1 MDTMRNRYQTAG
13 MTLMELMISVAIL
26 AAALSFA
33 MSSMMETQKTSTI
46 LIAESNTAQ
55 EARRILAQ
63 IGDDLLDAGK
73 ATINLGPDCAESQL
87 PPGSTCL
94 SFTRWAVVQP
104 LTDPLTWEEV
114 QITYSLIYVNGEVND
129 GNDNNG
135 NGLIDEMAL
144 LRKEVDV
151 ATAVTNTTTIAYNI
165 REKDDVFSEDGGLSF
180 LLEGNLLTIKITVQD
195 FSPFYERPQDRLVE
209 HSLQRSVYLR
219 N

>member
-1 MDTMRNRYQTAG
+1 MRNRHQRAG

-55 EARRILAQ
+55 EARRIMAQ
-63 IGDDLLDAGK
+63 LSDDLLDAG
-73 ATINLGPDCAESQL
+73 TNQMSPLITDSSCNNEDPNF
-87 PPGSTCL
+87 GSNCL
-94 SFTRWAVVQP
+94 TFKRWAVVQP

-114 QITYSLIYVNGEVND
+114 QITYSLIYVNEEVND
-129 GNDNNG
+129 GKDNNG

-151 ATAVTNTTTIAYNI
+151 ATAATNRTTIAYNI
-165 REKDDVFSEDGGLSF
+165 RGDDGLSF

>member
-1 MDTMRNRYQTAG
+1 

-151 ATAVTNTTTIAYNI
+151 ATAVTNRTTIAYNI
-165 REKDDVFSEDGGLSF
+165 RGDGGLSF
-180 LLEGNLLTIKITVQD
+180 ELIGDNLLTIKITVQD
-195 FSPFYERPQDRLVE
+195 FSPYYERPQDRLVE